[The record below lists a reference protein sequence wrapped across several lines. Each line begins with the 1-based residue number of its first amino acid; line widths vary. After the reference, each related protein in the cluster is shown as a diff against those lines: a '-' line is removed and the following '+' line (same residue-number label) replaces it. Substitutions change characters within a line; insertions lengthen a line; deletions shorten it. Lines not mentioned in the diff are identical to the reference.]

1 MISLVKLMFVIVC
14 ALLLAASAIA
24 ATVNC
29 ESVGDC
35 ANSLPPACASTAYGY
50 ICSDD
55 QINEKQTESA
65 ASLPTTVPIIRS
77 EVSLIPTANESK
89 IAKHKS
95 A

>member
-1 MISLVKLMFVIVC
+1 SRTENTTF
-14 ALLLAASAIA
+14 
-24 ATVNC
+24 
-29 ESVGDC
+29 
-35 ANSLPPACASTAYGY
+35 NS
-50 ICSDD
+50 IEKD